1 MDMTTNDGSSTK
13 DTNITNT
20 TGLIQTGTNV
30 RPSTNTF
37 KTKTTNNETKTVNNK
52 TKTKTTNNETKTANI
67 KTTTERNI
75 ETKTEPTT
83 ETSTDRNAT
92 TKTKRDTKATQSYI
106 TMDFDPPTTMKEE
119 QDLLSAMY
127 ASACVPNT
135 MRMSYD
141 MVEDMLTDH
150 IDLMEGDD
158 LEICNKDTE
167 LISI

>member
-1 MDMTTNDGSSTK
+1 MNMTTNDGSSTK

-37 KTKTTNNETKTVNNK
+37 KTKTTNNETKTTNNK
-52 TKTKTTNNETKTANI
+52 TKTENNETTTERNI
-67 KTTTERNI
+67 ETTTERNI

-92 TKTKRDTKATQSYI
+92 TKTKHDTKATQSYI

-119 QDLLSAMY
+119 QELLSAMY

>member
-13 DTNITNT
+13 HTDITNT

-37 KTKTTNNETKTVNNK
+37 KTKTTNNETKTE
-52 TKTKTTNNETKTANI
+52 NNE
-67 KTTTERNI
+67 TTTERNI

-92 TKTKRDTKATQSYI
+92 TKTKHDTKATQSYI

>member
-1 MDMTTNDGSSTK
+1 MITNDGSSTK
-13 DTNITNT
+13 HTDITNT
-20 TGLIQTGTNV
+20 TGLTQTGTNV

-37 KTKTTNNETKTVNNK
+37 KTKTTNNETKT
-52 TKTKTTNNETKTANI
+52 ENI

-75 ETKTEPTT
+75 ETTTEPTT
-83 ETSTDRNAT
+83 ETSTDQNAT
-92 TKTKRDTKATQSYI
+92 TKTKHDTKATQSYI

>member
-1 MDMTTNDGSSTK
+1 MKTNDGSSTK

-20 TGLIQTGTNV
+20 TGLTQTGTNV

-37 KTKTTNNETKTVNNK
+37 KTKTANDETKTA
-52 TKTKTTNNETKTANI
+52 NNETKTANNET
-67 KTTTERNI
+67 KTERNI
-75 ETKTEPTT
+75 ETKTEQTT
-83 ETSTDRNAT
+83 ETSTDQNKIA
-92 TKTKRDTKATQSYI
+92 KPEHDTKATQSYI

>member
-1 MDMTTNDGSSTK
+1 MKTNDGSSTK

-20 TGLIQTGTNV
+20 TGLTQTGTNV
-30 RPSTNTF
+30 RLSTNTF
-37 KTKTTNNETKTVNNK
+37 KTKTANDETKTA
-52 TKTKTTNNETKTANI
+52 NNETKTANI
-67 KTTTERNI
+67 KT
-75 ETKTEPTT
+75 EPTT
-83 ETSTDRNAT
+83 ETSTDQNAT
-92 TKTKRDTKATQSYI
+92 TKTKQDTKATQSYI

>member
-1 MDMTTNDGSSTK
+1 MTTNDGSSTK

-20 TGLIQTGTNV
+20 TELTQTGTNV

-37 KTKTTNNETKTVNNK
+37 KTKTTNNETKT
-52 TKTKTTNNETKTANI
+52 TNNETRTTNI

-83 ETSTDRNAT
+83 ETSTDQNAT
-92 TKTKRDTKATQSYI
+92 TKTKHDTKATQSYI

>member
-37 KTKTTNNETKTVNNK
+37 KTKTTNNETKT
-52 TKTKTTNNETKTANI
+52 ANI

-83 ETSTDRNAT
+83 ETSTDQNAT
-92 TKTKRDTKATQSYI
+92 TKTKHDTKATQSYI

-141 MVEDMLTDH
+141 MVEDLLTDH

>member
-20 TGLIQTGTNV
+20 TELIQTGTNV

-52 TKTKTTNNETKTANI
+52 TKTANI

-83 ETSTDRNAT
+83 ETSTDQNAT
-92 TKTKRDTKATQSYI
+92 TKTKHDTKATQSYI

>member
-37 KTKTTNNETKTVNNK
+37 KTKTTNNETKTA
-52 TKTKTTNNETKTANI
+52 NNE
-67 KTTTERNI
+67 TTTERNI

-83 ETSTDRNAT
+83 ETSTDQNAT
-92 TKTKRDTKATQSYI
+92 TKTKQDTKATQSYI

>member
-1 MDMTTNDGSSTK
+1 MDMKTNDGSSTK

-20 TGLIQTGTNV
+20 TGLTQTGTNV

-37 KTKTTNNETKTVNNK
+37 KTKTTNNETKT
-52 TKTKTTNNETKTANI
+52 A
-67 KTTTERNI
+67 NI
-75 ETKTEPTT
+75 ETKTERNKETKTEQTT
-83 ETSTDRNAT
+83 ETSTDQN
-92 TKTKRDTKATQSYI
+92 KTAKPEHDTKATQSYI

>member
-1 MDMTTNDGSSTK
+1 MTTNDGSSTK

-52 TKTKTTNNETKTANI
+52 TKTANNETK
-67 KTTTERNI
+67 TERNI

-83 ETSTDRNAT
+83 ETSTDQNAT
-92 TKTKRDTKATQSYI
+92 TKTKHDTKATQSYI

>member
-37 KTKTTNNETKTVNNK
+37 KTKTTNNETKTTNNK
-52 TKTKTTNNETKTANI
+52 TKTANNE
-67 KTTTERNI
+67 TTTERNI

-83 ETSTDRNAT
+83 ETSTDQNAT
-92 TKTKRDTKATQSYI
+92 TKTKQDTKATQSYI

>member
-1 MDMTTNDGSSTK
+1 MTTNDGSSTK

-20 TGLIQTGTNV
+20 TGLTQTGTNV

-37 KTKTTNNETKTVNNK
+37 KTKTAND
-52 TKTKTTNNETKTANI
+52 ETKTANDE
-67 KTTTERNI
+67 TTTERNI

-83 ETSTDRNAT
+83 ETSTDQN
-92 TKTKRDTKATQSYI
+92 KTAKPEHDTKATQSYI

>member
-37 KTKTTNNETKTVNNK
+37 KTKTTNNETKTENNK
-52 TKTKTTNNETKTANI
+52 TKTENNETK
-67 KTTTERNI
+67 TERNI

-83 ETSTDRNAT
+83 ETSTDQNAT
-92 TKTKRDTKATQSYI
+92 TKTKHDTKATQSYI

>member
-37 KTKTTNNETKTVNNK
+37 KTKTTNNETKTTNNK
-52 TKTKTTNNETKTANI
+52 TKTANI

-83 ETSTDRNAT
+83 ETSTDQNAT
-92 TKTKRDTKATQSYI
+92 TKTKHDTKATQSYI

>member
-20 TGLIQTGTNV
+20 TGLTQTGTNV

-37 KTKTTNNETKTVNNK
+37 KTKTAND
-52 TKTKTTNNETKTANI
+52 ETKTANDE
-67 KTTTERNI
+67 TTTERNI

-83 ETSTDRNAT
+83 ETSTDQN
-92 TKTKRDTKATQSYI
+92 KTAKPEHDTKATQSYI

>member
-1 MDMTTNDGSSTK
+1 MTTNDGSSTK

-37 KTKTTNNETKTVNNK
+37 KTKTANNETKTTNNN
-52 TKTKTTNNETKTANI
+52 TKTTNI

-83 ETSTDRNAT
+83 ETSTDQNAT
-92 TKTKRDTKATQSYI
+92 IKTKQDTKATQSYI

>member
-37 KTKTTNNETKTVNNK
+37 KTKTTNNETKTANDE
-52 TKTKTTNNETKTANI
+52 TKTANNETKT
-67 KTTTERNI
+67 ERNN
-75 ETKTEPTT
+75 ETKTEQTT
-83 ETSTDRNAT
+83 ETSTDQN
-92 TKTKRDTKATQSYI
+92 KTAKPEHDTKATQSYI

>member
-1 MDMTTNDGSSTK
+1 MTTNDGSSTK

-37 KTKTTNNETKTVNNK
+37 KTKTAKNETKTTNNK
-52 TKTKTTNNETKTANI
+52 TKTTNI

-83 ETSTDRNAT
+83 ETSTDQN
-92 TKTKRDTKATQSYI
+92 KTAKPEHDTKATQSYI

>member
-1 MDMTTNDGSSTK
+1 MTTNDGSSTK

-37 KTKTTNNETKTVNNK
+37 KTKTTNNETKTTNNK
-52 TKTKTTNNETKTANI
+52 TKTENNE
-67 KTTTERNI
+67 TTTERNI

-83 ETSTDRNAT
+83 ETSTDQNAT
-92 TKTKRDTKATQSYI
+92 TKTKHDTKATQSYI

>member
-1 MDMTTNDGSSTK
+1 MKTNDGSSTK

-20 TGLIQTGTNV
+20 TGQTQTGTNV

-37 KTKTTNNETKTVNNK
+37 KTKTTNNETKT
-52 TKTKTTNNETKTANI
+52 TTERNNETKT
-67 KTTTERNI
+67 EQ
-75 ETKTEPTT
+75 TT
-83 ETSTDRNAT
+83 ETSTDQN
-92 TKTKRDTKATQSYI
+92 KTAKPKHDTKATQSYI

>member
-20 TGLIQTGTNV
+20 TGLTQTGTNV

-37 KTKTTNNETKTVNNK
+37 KTKTANDETKTEND
-52 TKTKTTNNETKTANI
+52 ETKTANNE
-67 KTTTERNI
+67 TTTERNI
-75 ETKTEPTT
+75 VTKTEQTT
-83 ETSTDRNAT
+83 ETSTDQN
-92 TKTKRDTKATQSYI
+92 KTAKPEHDTKATQSYI

>member
-1 MDMTTNDGSSTK
+1 MKTNDGSSTK
-13 DTNITNT
+13 DTNKTNT
-20 TGLIQTGTNV
+20 TGQTQTGTNV

-37 KTKTTNNETKTVNNK
+37 KTKTAND
-52 TKTKTTNNETKTANI
+52 ETKTANDET
-67 KTTTERNI
+67 KTANNETKTERNI
-75 ETKTEPTT
+75 ETKTEQTT
-83 ETSTDRNAT
+83 ETSTDQN
-92 TKTKRDTKATQSYI
+92 KTAKPEHDTKATKSYI

>member
-1 MDMTTNDGSSTK
+1 MMTNDGSSTK

-37 KTKTTNNETKTVNNK
+37 KTKTTNNETKTENNK
-52 TKTKTTNNETKTANI
+52 TKTSNN

-83 ETSTDRNAT
+83 ETSTDQNAT
-92 TKTKRDTKATQSYI
+92 TKTKHDTKATQSYI

>member
-1 MDMTTNDGSSTK
+1 MTTNDGSSTK

-20 TGLIQTGTNV
+20 TELIQTGTNV

-37 KTKTTNNETKTVNNK
+37 KTKTANNETKATNNK
-52 TKTKTTNNETKTANI
+52 TKTTNI

-83 ETSTDRNAT
+83 ETSTDQN
-92 TKTKRDTKATQSYI
+92 KTAKPEHDTKATQSYI

>member
-37 KTKTTNNETKTVNNK
+37 KTKTTNNETR
-52 TKTKTTNNETKTANI
+52 TTNI

-83 ETSTDRNAT
+83 ETSTDQNAT
-92 TKTKRDTKATQSYI
+92 TKTKHDTKATQSYI

>member
-1 MDMTTNDGSSTK
+1 MITNDGSSTK

-20 TGLIQTGTNV
+20 TGLTQTGTNV

-37 KTKTTNNETKTVNNK
+37 KTKTA
-52 TKTKTTNNETKTANI
+52 NNETKTANNKTTTERNI
-67 KTTTERNI
+67 KTTTERNNK
-75 ETKTEPTT
+75 TTTEPTT

-92 TKTKRDTKATQSYI
+92 TKTKHDTKATQSYI

>member
-1 MDMTTNDGSSTK
+1 MKTNDGSSTK

-20 TGLIQTGTNV
+20 TGLTQTGTNV

-37 KTKTTNNETKTVNNK
+37 KTKTTNNETKTA
-52 TKTKTTNNETKTANI
+52 NNE
-67 KTTTERNI
+67 TTTERNI

-83 ETSTDRNAT
+83 ETSTDQNAT
-92 TKTKRDTKATQSYI
+92 TKTKHDTKATQSYI

>member
-1 MDMTTNDGSSTK
+1 MKTNDGSSTK

-20 TGLIQTGTNV
+20 TGLTQTGTNV

-37 KTKTTNNETKTVNNK
+37 KTKTANDETKSAND
-52 TKTKTTNNETKTANI
+52 ETK
-67 KTTTERNI
+67 TERNI
-75 ETKTEPTT
+75 ETKTEQTT
-83 ETSTDRNAT
+83 ETSTDQN
-92 TKTKRDTKATQSYI
+92 KTAKPEHDTKATQSYI

>member
-37 KTKTTNNETKTVNNK
+37 KTKTTNNETKTTNNK
-52 TKTKTTNNETKTANI
+52 TKTANNE
-67 KTTTERNI
+67 TTTERNI

-83 ETSTDRNAT
+83 ETSTDQNAT
-92 TKTKRDTKATQSYI
+92 TKTKHDTKATQSYI

-127 ASACVPNT
+127 ASACVPKT

>member
-1 MDMTTNDGSSTK
+1 MTTNDGSSTK
-13 DTNITNT
+13 DTKITNT
-20 TGLIQTGTNV
+20 TGLTQTGTNV

-37 KTKTTNNETKTVNNK
+37 KTKTTNNETKTTNNK
-52 TKTKTTNNETKTANI
+52 TKTENNETTTERNNE
-67 KTTTERNI
+67 TTTERNI
-75 ETKTEPTT
+75 ETTTEPTT
-83 ETSTDRNAT
+83 ETSTDQNAT
-92 TKTKRDTKATQSYI
+92 TKTKYDTKATQSYI

>member
-20 TGLIQTGTNV
+20 TGLTQTGTNV

-37 KTKTTNNETKTVNNK
+37 KTKTANNK
-52 TKTKTTNNETKTANI
+52 TKTANI

-92 TKTKRDTKATQSYI
+92 TKTKHDTKATQSYI

>member
-37 KTKTTNNETKTVNNK
+37 KTKTTNNETKTTNNK
-52 TKTKTTNNETKTANI
+52 TKTANI

-75 ETKTEPTT
+75 ETKAEPTT
-83 ETSTDRNAT
+83 ETSTDQN
-92 TKTKRDTKATQSYI
+92 KTAKPEHDTKATQSYI

>member
-20 TGLIQTGTNV
+20 TELIQTGTNV

-37 KTKTTNNETKTVNNK
+37 KTKTTNNETKTTNNK
-52 TKTKTTNNETKTANI
+52 TKTTNI

-83 ETSTDRNAT
+83 ETSTDQNAT
-92 TKTKRDTKATQSYI
+92 TKTKHDTKATQSYI

>member
-1 MDMTTNDGSSTK
+1 MTTNDGSSTK

-37 KTKTTNNETKTVNNK
+37 KTKTTNNETKTTNNK
-52 TKTKTTNNETKTANI
+52 TKTANN

-83 ETSTDRNAT
+83 ETSTDQNKT
-92 TKTKRDTKATQSYI
+92 TKTEHDTKATQSYI

>member
-1 MDMTTNDGSSTK
+1 MTTNDGSSTK

-37 KTKTTNNETKTVNNK
+37 KTKTTNNETKTTNNK
-52 TKTKTTNNETKTANI
+52 TKTTNI

-83 ETSTDRNAT
+83 ETSTYQN
-92 TKTKRDTKATQSYI
+92 KTAKPEHDTKATQSYI

>member
-37 KTKTTNNETKTVNNK
+37 KTKTTNNETKTTNNK
-52 TKTKTTNNETKTANI
+52 TKTENNETKTANI

-83 ETSTDRNAT
+83 ETSTDQNAT
-92 TKTKRDTKATQSYI
+92 TKTKHDKKATQSYI

>member
-1 MDMTTNDGSSTK
+1 MTTNDGSSTK

-37 KTKTTNNETKTVNNK
+37 KTKTTNNETKTTNNK
-52 TKTKTTNNETKTANI
+52 TKTANNE
-67 KTTTERNI
+67 TTTERNI

-83 ETSTDRNAT
+83 ETSTDQNAT
-92 TKTKRDTKATQSYI
+92 TKTKHDTKATQSYI

>member
-13 DTNITNT
+13 HTDITNT
-20 TGLIQTGTNV
+20 TGLTQTGTNV

-37 KTKTTNNETKTVNNK
+37 KTKTE
-52 TKTKTTNNETKTANI
+52 NNETKTANI
-67 KTTTERNI
+67 KTTTERNNKTT
-75 ETKTEPTT
+75 TKPTT

-92 TKTKRDTKATQSYI
+92 TKTKHDKKATQSYI

>member
-37 KTKTTNNETKTVNNK
+37 KTKTANNETKTTNNK
-52 TKTKTTNNETKTANI
+52 TKTTNI
-67 KTTTERNI
+67 KTATERNI

-83 ETSTDRNAT
+83 ETSTDQN
-92 TKTKRDTKATQSYI
+92 KTAKPEHDTKATQSYI